1 MPFQCT
7 VLTPER
13 QALDASVTQ
22 AIIPAHDGLMGILT
36 GRAPIIAKL
45 GIGPLRVDLAGGQ
58 KRFFFIS
65 EGVAQVK
72 NDRLTILTTEAIPA
86 EELDYAAAS
95 AEYSE
100 AAAKRVTDEKGQRQR
115 QQAMDKARAKREV
128 AQHK

>member
-36 GRAPIIAKL
+36 GRAPIMVKL
-45 GIGPLRVDLAGGQ
+45 GVGPLRVDVAGGE

-72 NDRLTILTTEAIPA
+72 DDRLTILTSEATPA

-100 AAAKRVTDEKGQRQR
+100 AAGRRATDEKGARQR
-115 QQAMDKARAKREV
+115 QEAMDKARAKREV
-128 AQHK
+128 AQRK